1 MTASLSL
8 PFPYIIS
15 PAAVLPSLHSS
26 YDNSSKANFS
36 NPSVRLLCLP
46 SFLCQVCLQGVK
58 MIQELLGGVMEE
70 RKNSYPGG
78 LLIDPSSSSPVSSKS
93 RSSSS
98 PSLSSITADQQQQQ
112 KNLRCPR
119 CDSTNTKFCYY
130 NNYNL
135 TQPRHFCKTCR
146 RYWTKGGALRNVPI
160 GGGCRKTRAVAAI
173 AAPGVCGKST
183 SATKTRPAS
192 PDLVLRSDL
201 VGGLENELSST
212 LWPSPHPSHLISL
225 LRSSSLQNPNT
236 ILHST
241 PSLHLNSARIDEE
254 KTLLGSHMVADPGG
268 TPNSH
273 SPSLE
278 ALSQLALGASPWRN
292 SNKHSSSSHHHHH
305 QQSQPQNDD
314 MLLGVTPSS
323 EIQDLFQKFKSSANY
338 HNEQLQTVMSNVGP
352 FGSSCSSTASLMTM
366 AGTLTNATAPI
377 MDHIPLSAGEF
388 GNWNPVKEIRKGTSS
403 KRSNSSHEFISCMLE
418 WICIHKKEHVANR
431 EGDMR
436 IPFHVKWVLGGISKC
451 LIKMDES
458 QILRRMLM
466 NEFVGSGV
474 TAESYGQTKVSDRHV
489 KKRHLDSVNRFR
501 VAPRN
506 LARTRRFGSDTFPV
520 FFRPPS
526 PVNRTALLFLRL
538 SAPVRCIKRTSP
550 SLSLDYGLICSQ
562 ATERL
567 RVREGE
573 GGAQMGS
580 AMTGIGLELRL
591 CASRTVGGFVKE
603 AAAVVEST
611 DRGVAK
617 LEESVRSL
625 EEERRKI
632 DAFKREL
639 PLCMLLLTDV
649 IEGLKKE
656 LERCRGQKLANA
668 FEEFIPIR
676 RKCEEEAGVKL
687 EADYEDKMNWMSS
700 AQLWSVNSGENNDED
715 DKSIT
720 DERNGR
726 PDRDAEKESL
736 NSESKNLRAGGA
748 FVQSKGISALAM
760 KPKEEVK
767 PLPDLSLRSPAVKSK
782 SCPVSAVTEHQ
793 AGGGSDSKGVARA
806 PPAMTGAHL
815 SLQVLQQAP
824 RKARR
829 CWSPELH
836 RRFVLA
842 LQQLGGVRV
851 ATPKQI
857 RELMKVDG
865 LTNDEV
871 KSHLQVASKVHIHGL
886 MASEFSILYPSIP
899 ARTAL
904 TLCSCSLFQKYR
916 LHCRK
921 LPNASASFSRP
932 LMGLGGLWVPPENH
946 TVSPQQSDSQSGSPQ
961 SPLRLA
967 GCDGAISAAAG
978 DSCEEEGKSESCNG
992 R

>member
-1 MTASLSL
+1 
-8 PFPYIIS
+8 
-15 PAAVLPSLHSS
+15 
-26 YDNSSKANFS
+26 
-36 NPSVRLLCLP
+36 
-46 SFLCQVCLQGVK
+46 
-58 MIQELLGGVMEE
+58 
-70 RKNSYPGG
+70 
-78 LLIDPSSSSPVSSKS
+78 
-93 RSSSS
+93 
-98 PSLSSITADQQQQQ
+98 
-112 KNLRCPR
+112 
-119 CDSTNTKFCYY
+119 
-130 NNYNL
+130 
-135 TQPRHFCKTCR
+135 
-146 RYWTKGGALRNVPI
+146 
-160 GGGCRKTRAVAAI
+160 
-173 AAPGVCGKST
+173 
-183 SATKTRPAS
+183 
-192 PDLVLRSDL
+192 
-201 VGGLENELSST
+201 
-212 LWPSPHPSHLISL
+212 
-225 LRSSSLQNPNT
+225 
-236 ILHST
+236 
-241 PSLHLNSARIDEE
+241 
-254 KTLLGSHMVADPGG
+254 
-268 TPNSH
+268 
-273 SPSLE
+273 
-278 ALSQLALGASPWRN
+278 
-292 SNKHSSSSHHHHH
+292 
-305 QQSQPQNDD
+305 
-314 MLLGVTPSS
+314 
-323 EIQDLFQKFKSSANY
+323 
-338 HNEQLQTVMSNVGP
+338 
-352 FGSSCSSTASLMTM
+352 
-366 AGTLTNATAPI
+366 
-377 MDHIPLSAGEF
+377 
-388 GNWNPVKEIRKGTSS
+388 
-403 KRSNSSHEFISCMLE
+403 
-418 WICIHKKEHVANR
+418 
-431 EGDMR
+431 MR

-474 TAESYGQTKVSDRHV
+474 TAESYGQTKVTGINKS
-489 KKRHLDSVNRFR
+489 KLSICIC
-501 VAPRN
+501 
-506 LARTRRFGSDTFPV
+506 
-520 FFRPPS
+520 
-526 PVNRTALLFLRL
+526 LFLWIQQVL
-538 SAPVRCIKRTSP
+538 KFQ
-550 SLSLDYGLICSQ
+550 SQ

-760 KPKEEVK
+760 KPKEEV
-767 PLPDLSLRSPAVKSK
+767 
-782 SCPVSAVTEHQ
+782 
-793 AGGGSDSKGVARA
+793 
-806 PPAMTGAHL
+806 
-815 SLQVLQQAP
+815 LQQAP

-871 KSHLQVASKVHIHGL
+871 KSHL
-886 MASEFSILYPSIP
+886 
-899 ARTAL
+899 
-904 TLCSCSLFQKYR
+904 QKYR